1 MIIPKVKSFSDSLEY
16 DYAVCEIDKCINKSE
31 KLAMTET
38 RFVDFCMEHY
48 KIYILGEQ

>member
-1 MIIPKVKSFSDSLEY
+1 METMRVKSFSESLKY
-16 DYAVCEIDKCINKSE
+16 DYAVCEIKDCNNKSE

-48 KIYILGEQ
+48 NIYILEKK